1 MFPRLLSELGEK
13 ITYVMANSTIAIA
26 LAIG

>member
-1 MFPRLLSELGEK
+1 MFPWLLGELGEK
-13 ITYVMANSTIAIA
+13 ITYVTANPTIAIA